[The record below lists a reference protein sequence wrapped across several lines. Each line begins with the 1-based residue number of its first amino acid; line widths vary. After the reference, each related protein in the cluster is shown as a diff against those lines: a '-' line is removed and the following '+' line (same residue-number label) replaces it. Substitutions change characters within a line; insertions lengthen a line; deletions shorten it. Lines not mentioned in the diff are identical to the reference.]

1 MIKTKKLKQERQK
14 KCLAKAS
21 EIAEKEKDSHFVVL
35 QLDEAMANSKT
46 LNEVLKSFKKI
57 APKLPVM
64 LLSRDVS
71 ESKITCSSQ
80 VPKEK
85 SSLLKAN
92 EWVNEIS
99 STINGKGG
107 GRDLNAMASGTNVDS
122 IDECLKLAENFA
134 KVKLS

>member
-1 MIKTKKLKQERQK
+1 MDGQSSCKMFRFLFLAISLRSYLCGSFSHLTHCVVSKELDSCNIGTTSKDALRKAVQKLKKFVDDKDKKLKQERQK

-64 LLSRDVS
+64 LLR
-71 ESKITCSSQ
+71 
-80 VPKEK
+80 
-85 SSLLKAN
+85 
-92 EWVNEIS
+92 
-99 STINGKGG
+99 
-107 GRDLNAMASGTNVDS
+107 
-122 IDECLKLAENFA
+122 
-134 KVKLS
+134 